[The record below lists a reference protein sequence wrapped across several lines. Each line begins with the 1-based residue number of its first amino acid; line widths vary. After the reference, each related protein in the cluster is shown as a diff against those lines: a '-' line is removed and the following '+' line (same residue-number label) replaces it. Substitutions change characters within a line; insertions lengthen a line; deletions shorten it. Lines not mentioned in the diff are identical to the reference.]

1 MSENNPKTTVV
12 KPLSRSITVGCI
24 SFIAVLCVVLIITS
38 YFNYRRSLYKRY
50 EAYITDILNYVER
63 HIDDDDLA
71 KCSKSLV
78 RSEKFDDLEN
88 FMDGIKED
96 FDIHYLYIL
105 KPLIRDGNYCIMS
118 IISAENYYDR
128 YVNTEGNL
136 YLGWVSTD
144 EYDKPAVEK
153 LISIMKSSEISFHEE
168 ATEWGTDYTGSVALI
183 DSKKNPYAI
192 LSVDVDITDIAHLIR
207 KHTIETLC
215 LIIFLGALFTFLF
228 LLWIRFNVTTP
239 IKMLEK
245 RVVDFAGKSHGQRDT
260 SLLKFD
266 PPDVHTKNEVFSLS
280 NAVTQMT
287 VDIRSY
293 VEEIL
298 FVEKKADEMKR
309 HAAQM
314 NELANKDS
322 LTGIRNKTAYDK
334 EVKKME
340 YEIETGKLSA
350 FGIGMVDLNFLK
362 KINDT
367 YGHEQGNFAIK
378 KLCYI
383 VCTTFEHS
391 PVFRIGGDEFVVVLK
406 GVDYENIE
414 KRISDF
420 NKKLEELAASES
432 LEPWEKVSAAIGVAF
447 YDKSIDANVLNVFK
461 RADQKMYECKKNMK
475 AVRED

>member
-1 MSENNPKTTVV
+1 MSDNISKSTVV
-12 KPLSRSITVGCI
+12 KPLSRSITAGCI
-24 SFIAVLCVVLIITS
+24 SFIVFLCVVLIFIS

-63 HIDDDDLA
+63 HIDDDDLSR
-71 KCSKSLV
+71 CSRLLT
-78 RSEKFDDLEN
+78 RSEKFDELES

-96 FDIHYLYIL
+96 FDIHNLYIL
-105 KPLIRDGNYCIMS
+105 KPLIRDGKYCIMS

-136 YLGWVSTD
+136 YLGWISDD
-144 EYDKPAVEK
+144 EYDKPTVEK
-153 LISIMKSSEISFHEE
+153 LISIMRDNDISFHEE
-168 ATEWGTDYTGSVALI
+168 ATEWGTDYTGAVALV

-192 LSVDVDITDIAHLIR
+192 LCVDVDITEITHLIR
-207 KHTIETLC
+207 KHTLETLC
-215 LIIFLGALFTFLF
+215 IIISLGALFTFFFLF
-228 LLWIRFNVTTP
+228 WIRLNVTTP
-239 IKMLEK
+239 IKRLENS
-245 RVVDFAGKSHGQRDT
+245 VVDFAGKSHGQRDI
-260 SLLKFD
+260 SLLNFKQ
-266 PPDVHTKNEVFSLS
+266 PDLHTKNEVYNLS

-287 VDIRSY
+287 ADIRSY

-309 HAAQM
+309 QAAQM
-314 NELANKDS
+314 TELANKDS

-334 EVKKME
+334 ESKKLE
-340 YEIETGKLSA
+340 YDVETGKLSS

-367 YGHEQGNFAIK
+367 YGHEQGNLAIK

-391 PVFRIGGDEFVVVLK
+391 PVFRIGGDEFVIILK

-414 KRISDF
+414 RRIEEF
-420 NKKLEELAASES
+420 NKKLADLAASET

-447 YDKSIDANVLNVFK
+447 YDKSIDANVINVFK
-461 RADQKMYECKKNMK
+461 RADQKMYECKKSMK